1 MWFKKILV
9 KLTIK
14 LLNWLK
20 DKDFG
25 EFDDVIDKYINQGIK
40 ALTNNFKERNKW
52 KITLHY

>member
-14 LLNWLK
+14 LLNYLK

-25 EFDDVIDKYINQGIK
+25 DFDEVIDKYINQGIK
-40 ALTNNFKERNKW
+40 ALENILKQWEIVKKFVK
-52 KITLHY
+52 